1 MALLTQLSC
10 FAHAIVMMGV
20 GGLLVFNQSELKA
33 RLNDVNVFC
42 RANVQPHLLS
52 PCRIAL
58 THIAFAPRDRAMRT
72 ALDNTA
78 DRA

>member
-42 RANVQPHLLS
+42 RANVQPHL
-52 PCRIAL
+52 
-58 THIAFAPRDRAMRT
+58 AFAMANRT
-72 ALDNTA
+72 HSHRLRPARSGDA
-78 DRA
+78 DRT

>member
-10 FAHAIVMMGV
+10 FAHAIVMIGV

-42 RANVQPHLLS
+42 RANNRTHSHRLRPREIGRCGPHMIML
-52 PCRIAL
+52 AV
-58 THIAFAPRDRAMRT
+58 DRT
-72 ALDNTA
+72 
-78 DRA
+78 